1 LDCGLRARGV
11 YVLTLQSG
19 QPFGEEAKK
28 ALVDFIDDRNV
39 RLTLLS
45 RDQYYLRHR
54 MIRIGT
60 LD

>member
-1 LDCGLRARGV
+1 V

-19 QPFGEEAKK
+19 QPFGEEAKQ

-45 RDQYYLRHR
+45 RDQYHRRHR

>member
-1 LDCGLRARGV
+1 LRARGV

-45 RDQYYLRHR
+45 RDQYHLHHR